1 MFSSLAY
8 FLAETTKSLFRNRF
22 MTMASI
28 LTVTLSM
35 FILGTFLCVVLNIN
49 HMASYLEDQVEMSV
63 YMKDGLTT
71 SQVMDIGKKLKALPE
86 LKEIKFTNKDQAMAE
101 FRERM
106 GEQSGLLDSING
118 NPLPASYRISFSN
131 PEALKK
137 SVDIVK
143 KYPGV
148 DGVQY
153 GQDIIE
159 QLYKIAQIIRI
170 SGIILMGFLAAA
182 ELFIIS
188 NTIRLTVFARRREI
202 QIMKYVGATNGFIR
216 WPFIFEGIVI
226 GFIGSVIASIILW
239 QGYQYVVNAIFN
251 SGLVFVP
258 TINVFPF
265 MFYVAG
271 IIILFGIIIGVLG
284 SAISLRKYMKV

>member
-1 MFSSLAY
+1 
-8 FLAETTKSLFRNRF
+8 
-22 MTMASI
+22 MASI

-188 NTIRLTVFARRREI
+188 NTIRLT
-202 QIMKYVGATNGFIR
+202 
-216 WPFIFEGIVI
+216 
-226 GFIGSVIASIILW
+226 
-239 QGYQYVVNAIFN
+239 
-251 SGLVFVP
+251 
-258 TINVFPF
+258 
-265 MFYVAG
+265 
-271 IIILFGIIIGVLG
+271 
-284 SAISLRKYMKV
+284 